1 MRDLWQRHARDTKA
15 VVAAYAKAEAAG
27 FVDRRRNTHGIDAM
41 QYARALLRDGL
52 RRGWL
57 NKAP

>member
-1 MRDLWQRHARDTKA
+1 MRDLWLRHARDTKA
-15 VVAAYAKAEAAG
+15 VIAAYAKAEVAG
-27 FVDRRRNTHGIDAM
+27 FVDRRQNTHDIDPM

-57 NKAP
+57 DKAP